1 MSHKE
6 IQKVINL
13 RLYGE
18 KVNLKD
24 LTESNVDDFC
34 AWYSDGE
41 VTRFIG
47 IKPLPRNKAKTLFNR
62 MLTESN
68 SVYFGIIKKDEDR
81 IIGYVFLTNIVKSHR
96 VAREFGIVIGEKS
109 LWGCGYGSEATKL
122 ILEYGFK
129 HLKLHRIQL
138 IVLDFN
144 ERALHMYRKLGF
156 VDEGIQREALIV
168 DGRWSNVVMMSMLEQ
183 EYSKN
188 S

>member
-1 MSHKE
+1 M
-6 IQKVINL
+6 

-18 KVNLKD
+18 KVNLKV
-24 LTESNVDDFC
+24 LTESDFDDFC
-34 AWYSDGE
+34 AWYSDSE

-47 IKPLPRNKAKTLFNR
+47 IKPLPRNKAKTIFNR

-81 IIGYVFLTNIVKSHR
+81 IIGYVFLTDILKSHR
-96 VAREFGIVIGEKS
+96 VAQEFGIVIGDKN
-109 LWGCGYGSEATKL
+109 LWGCSCGSEATRL

-138 IVLDFN
+138 KVFDFN

-156 VDEGIQREALIV
+156 VEEGIQREARLV
-168 DGRWSNVVMMSMLEQ
+168 DGTWCNVVMMSMLEQ
-183 EYSKN
+183 EYSN
-188 S
+188 